1 MSVAESGIASDGSL
15 PEGGELTARAV
26 WYYYVGGMTQQQV
39 AEKLGLTRLR
49 VNRIIGQ
56 ARADGLVRFDIRM
69 PIAGCIAL
77 AEALRERFGLAEAVV
92 VPALDSVEE
101 TQRAVGEAAGTLLD
115 TMLRPGVDL
124 GLGWG
129 RTLWAGVRNLTARRL
144 ADADVVTLMGS
155 LTRGSGINTIG
166 VATAVANRIAA
177 ECHYLAAPIYC
188 PSTDI
193 RAALLSHPGLEEVLA
208 RASAV
213 DIAMISAGDLSSRSI
228 LASTSIVAH
237 ELEGLRRAGAVGDV
251 LGTFLDVDGR
261 PVDHSL
267 RERVVGLSPDTFA
280 AIPVR
285 ILASGGLHK
294 HPIIRAT
301 LLGPTVTHLVTD
313 EAVARRLLA
322 EDGIEHAEA

>member
-1 MSVAESGIASDGSL
+1 MSVAESGFPSDGLL
-15 PEGGELTARAV
+15 PEGGELTARAI

-77 AEALRERFGLAEAVV
+77 AEALTERFGLAEAVV

-115 TMLRPGVDL
+115 AMLEPGVDL

-188 PSTDI
+188 PTTDI

-208 RASAV
+208 RAASV
-213 DIAMISAGDLSSRSI
+213 DIAMVSVGDLSSRSI
-228 LASTSIVAH
+228 LAST
-237 ELEGLRRAGAVGDV
+237 L
-251 LGTFLDVDGR
+251 
-261 PVDHSL
+261 SL
-267 RERVVGLSPDTFA
+267 
-280 AIPVR
+280 IH
-285 ILASGGLHK
+285 I
-294 HPIIRAT
+294 
-301 LLGPTVTHLVTD
+301 
-313 EAVARRLLA
+313 
-322 EDGIEHAEA
+322 